1 MALLSPSVVRM
12 EQPLDE
18 CARILNILGCQ
29 SVHVDMCQGSV
40 FPGFFN
46 LSDMQTDSLRV
57 FNACVTA
64 HIFRLLDTQ
73 STINLSMLRDNDLV
87 VFHMFP
93 HITTRDLAAFFEA
106 AKTSKCKLGLSLDL
120 GVPLT
125 SVTPFLEMVDTVF
138 IMGIPVATHGLQ
150 PDQST
155 VARLDEM
162 RKLINRHNPSC
173 RLGIDGGVNANTFY
187 QMVGLVDELVVGGL
201 LLNTDDI
208 SSQWSSL
215 QSIAGGG

>member
-29 SVHVDMCQGSV
+29 SVHIDICHGSA

-46 LSDMQTDSLRV
+46 FNELQANSLRV
-57 FNACVTA
+57 FDACITA
-64 HIFRLLDTQ
+64 HIFRLSDQ
-73 STINLSMLRDNDLV
+73 HSTINLSLLRDSDLA
-87 VFHMFP
+87 VFHVFP
-93 HITTRDLAAFFEA
+93 HITTGEVAAFFEA
-106 AKTSKCKLGLSLDL
+106 AAINGCRPGLSLDL
-120 GVPLT
+120 GTPL
-125 SVTPFLEMVDTVF
+125 SVAMPYLEMVDTVF

-155 VARLDEM
+155 MVRLSEM
-162 RKLINRHNPSC
+162 RKLIGQYNPYC
-173 RLGIDGGVNANTFY
+173 RLGLDGGVNANTFY
-187 QMVGLVDELVVGGL
+187 QLVGLVDELVVGGL

-208 SSQWSSL
+208 SAQWSSL